1 MTPAIIEMKGITKD
15 FNHIRVL
22 DHINFELVQGEIH
35 ALLGEN
41 GAGKSTLMKILR
53 GIYQPEEGEIIING
67 KPVIINSPSDSRLNG
82 ISMVF
87 QEFSLIP
94 SLTVAQ
100 NIFLT
105 RESRSKIGL
114 INDRN
119 DEKRAALLLSEM
131 GVEIDPSLLVEQLS
145 TGFRQ
150 LTEIVAALSQDA
162 QILILDE
169 PTASLTH
176 TETMTLFGLLR
187 KLKERGISIIY
198 ISHRMEEIF
207 QIADRITVLR
217 DGKNIITDQVQNL
230 SIQQVIEHILGH
242 KAVQVIKKSNFKV
255 DSSSTPLLEVNHL
268 NCDKGVKD
276 VSIMLNA
283 GEVLGIAGL
292 MGSGRT
298 EIAQTLFGITPAQ
311 SGEIKVKGKLVKI
324 NNAKSGMQ
332 AKIAFIPEDR
342 RLQGLSTIHTIKEN
356 FELPLIILRKLN
368 KHKIFIDDRKIV
380 EMINGFVEKLKIK
393 CDSIEKEIRLLSGG
407 NQQKVVIAK
416 WLSTEP
422 DILIMDEPTAGVDI
436 GTKTEILEIAR
447 DLANE
452 GKGILII
459 SSELQ
464 ELLSICDRILIV
476 KNGSIVDEMLRSE
489 IKSED
494 GLHQILQGAQ
504 ASV

>member
-22 DHINFELVQGEIH
+22 DHINFELLRGEIH

-53 GIYQPEEGEIIING
+53 GIYQPEEGEILING
-67 KPVIINSPSDSRLNG
+67 KTVAINSPSESRSNG

-87 QEFSLIP
+87 QEFSLVP

-105 RESRSKIGL
+105 RETRSKIGL
-114 INDRN
+114 INDRA
-119 DEKRAALLLSEM
+119 DENKASLLLHEM
-131 GVEIDPSLLVEQLS
+131 GVDIDPSLPVEQLS
-145 TGFRQ
+145 TGFKQ

-176 TETMTLFGLLR
+176 SETMTLFGLLR

-207 QIADRITVLR
+207 QIADRITILR
-217 DGKNIITDQVQNL
+217 DGNNIVTEEVHNL

-242 KAVQVIKKSNFKV
+242 KSVQDIKKSKYIF
-255 DSSSTPLLEVNHL
+255 DATSIPLLEVNDL
-268 NCDKGVKD
+268 NCAHGVKD
-276 VSIMLNA
+276 VSFKLYA
-283 GEVLGIAGL
+283 GEVLGVAGL

-298 EIAQTLFGITPAQ
+298 ELAQTLFGITPAQ
-311 SGEIKVKGKLVKI
+311 SGEIKVKGKSIKI
-324 NNAKSGMQ
+324 DSAQSGMK
-332 AKIAFIPEDR
+332 ARIAFIPEDR
-342 RLQGLSTIHTIKEN
+342 RLQGLSMLHTIKEN
-356 FELPLIILRKLN
+356 FELPMINLKRLSKYKL
-368 KHKIFIDDRKIV
+368 FVDDRKCSNLANDYV
-380 EMINGFVEKLKIK
+380 KKLNIK
-393 CDSIEKEIRLLSGG
+393 CDSIDKEIRLLSGG
-407 NQQKVVIAK
+407 NQQKVVISK

-422 DILIMDEPTAGVDI
+422 EILIMDEPTAGVDI
-436 GTKTEILEIAR
+436 GTKTEIVEMAR
-447 DLANE
+447 NLANE
-452 GKGILII
+452 GKGVVII

-464 ELLSICDRILIV
+464 ELLSISDRIVIV

-489 IKSED
+489 IQSED
-494 GLHQILQGAQ
+494 RLHQILQGAQ
-504 ASV
+504 SND

>member
-1 MTPAIIEMKGITKD
+1 MSSAIIEMKGITKE

-22 DHINFELVQGEIH
+22 EQVNFELRQGEIH

-53 GIYQPEEGEIIING
+53 GIYQPEDGEILIKG
-67 KPVIINSPSDSRLNG
+67 KQVKIHSPKDSRDNG
-82 ISMVF
+82 IAMVF
-87 QEFSLIP
+87 QEFSLVP

-105 RESRSKIGL
+105 REARTRLGL
-114 INDRN
+114 ISDRQN
-119 DEKRAALLLSEM
+119 ERKASELLHEM
-131 GVEIDPSLLVEQLS
+131 NVEIDPSLRVEQLS

-150 LTEIVAALSQDA
+150 LTEIVAALSQNA

-176 TETMTLFGLLR
+176 TETLALFNLLR
-187 KLKERGISIIY
+187 NLKQHGISIIY

-217 DGKNIITDQVQNL
+217 DGKNIITDEIKNL
-230 SIQQVIEHILGH
+230 TIQQVIEYILGH
-242 KAVQVIKKSNFKV
+242 KVTKETKKSNFNP
-255 DSSSTPLLEVNHL
+255 DSKNQLLLEVNHL
-268 NCDKGVKD
+268 NCSTGVRD
-276 VSIMLNA
+276 VSFKLCA
-283 GEVLGIAGL
+283 GEVLGLAGL

-298 EIAQTLFGITPAQ
+298 ELVQTLFGITPAQ
-311 SGEIKVKGKLVKI
+311 SGEILVRGKKVEIK
-324 NNAKSGMQ
+324 NAQAGMK

-342 RLQGLSTIHTIKEN
+342 RQQGLSTMHTVKEN
-356 FELPLIILRKLN
+356 FELPLILLHRLTRQGWFVNDRKANSLAQY
-368 KHKIFIDDRKIV
+368 FID
-380 EMINGFVEKLKIK
+380 KLKIRT
-393 CDSIEKEIRLLSGG
+393 DSIHKEIRLLSGG

-436 GTKTEILEIAR
+436 GTKTEILEMAR
-447 DLANE
+447 NLANE
-452 GKGILII
+452 GKGVIII

-464 ELLSICDRILIV
+464 ELLSISDRIMII
-476 KNGSIVDEMLRSE
+476 KQGSISKEMPRSE
-489 IKSED
+489 IQSEEK
-494 GLHQILQGAQ
+494 LHQILQGAEDR
-504 ASV
+504 V

>member
-1 MTPAIIEMKGITKD
+1 MTPAIIEMKGITKE

-22 DHINFELVQGEIH
+22 DRINFELLHGEIH

-53 GIYQPEEGEIIING
+53 GIYQPEDGEILING
-67 KPVIINSPSDSRLNG
+67 KPVTINSPNDSRLNG

-114 INDRN
+114 INDRV
-119 DEKRAALLLSEM
+119 DEKRASILLHEM
-131 GVEIDPSLLVEQLS
+131 GVDLDPSLPVEQLS
-145 TGFRQ
+145 TGYRQ

-217 DGKNIITDQVQNL
+217 DGKNIITEQVQNL

-242 KAVQVIKKSNFKV
+242 KDVREIKKSTFQ
-255 DSSSTPLLEVNHL
+255 SSKTATPLLEVSHMNST
-268 NCDKGVKD
+268 KGVND
-276 VSIMLNA
+276 VSFKLFT
-283 GEVLGIAGL
+283 GEVLGLVGL

-298 EIAQTLFGITPAQ
+298 ELVQTIFGITPAQ
-311 SGEIKVKGKLVKI
+311 SGEIKIKGKPVTI
-324 NNAKSGMQ
+324 NNAKSGMK

-342 RLQGLSTIHTIKEN
+342 RLQGLSTMHTIKEN
-356 FELPLIILRKLN
+356 FELPLINLRKLD
-368 KHKIFIDDRKIV
+368 KHKIFVNDRKIV
-380 EMINGFVEKLKIK
+380 ELANGFVEKLQIR
-393 CDSIEKEIRLLSGG
+393 CDSIDKEIRLLSGG

-436 GTKTEILEIAR
+436 GTKSEILEMAR
-447 DLANE
+447 NLAND
-452 GKGILII
+452 GKGVLII

-464 ELLSICDRILIV
+464 ELLSISDRIVII
-476 KNGSIVDEMLRSE
+476 KNGSIVDEMQRSE
-489 IKSED
+489 IQSED
-494 GLHQILQGAQ
+494 RLHQIIQGA
-504 ASV
+504 